1 MNRASIQKKN
11 CKMNTANCFSISE
24 QQQQVEGTEEGLHQ
38 DWGQGHLYVFSSFR
52 VLRKRMFEM
61 KSMQAEENIDLIASQ
76 HAATKTVLK

>member
-38 DWGQGHLYVFSSFR
+38 DWGQGHLVFSSFR
-52 VLRKRMFEM
+52 VLRKRMFGM
-61 KSMQAEENIDLIASQ
+61 KSMQAEENIDFIASQ